1 MTDSAKTTTEESLV
15 RIGLSSSNHE
25 HEGVIDLTTNDS
37 FFIETDGPLTD
48 GPLKKRRKLKR
59 LKQSRPETAIPAGA
73 HIDQAADRTY
83 EVTEHRSILENQLL
97 DQRHILEEPKERPS
111 NIGVQQQSC
120 LASAGTECNAAKPAS
135 AGTECNAAKPASAG
149 TECNPAKPASAGTE
163 CNPIKPAPVKR
174 KRIVESDG
182 EAVKV
187 VSSTSH
193 SMQLNPLPMTKRVKK
208 TETLSVEKKKKNS
221 KPTLQD
227 KILKSMF
234 VACKPFNLNNLLTE
248 TQTTSD
254 STLSFTLLS
263 LVDKNLIIKKDFIS
277 AKGSTKTLY
286 WANLDMVNHKDAA
299 QAIRIQYRDDEMAAA
314 LQEHKKL
321 NDQLQQIECAVESL
335 LKQATN
341 EELDEKIKQIELDIC
356 SRNERIHKAIEF
368 KENILSKAVSSK
380 TIKMRINK
388 YREEWKRR
396 KEKVKTFVENLS
408 DAMEKKEKDVV
419 KMLDIETDEM
429 VGTKLPPKLI

>member
-1 MTDSAKTTTEESLV
+1 MTDSAKTSTTEESLV

-135 AGTECNAAKPASAG
+135 AGTECN
-149 TECNPAKPASAGTE
+149 PAKPASAGTE

-263 LVDKNLIIKKDFIS
+263 LVDNNLII
-277 AKGSTKTLY
+277 
-286 WANLDMVNHKDAA
+286 NL
-299 QAIRIQYRDDEMAAA
+299 
-314 LQEHKKL
+314 
-321 NDQLQQIECAVESL
+321 
-335 LKQATN
+335 
-341 EELDEKIKQIELDIC
+341 
-356 SRNERIHKAIEF
+356 
-368 KENILSKAVSSK
+368 
-380 TIKMRINK
+380 
-388 YREEWKRR
+388 
-396 KEKVKTFVENLS
+396 
-408 DAMEKKEKDVV
+408 
-419 KMLDIETDEM
+419 
-429 VGTKLPPKLI
+429 LIIVP